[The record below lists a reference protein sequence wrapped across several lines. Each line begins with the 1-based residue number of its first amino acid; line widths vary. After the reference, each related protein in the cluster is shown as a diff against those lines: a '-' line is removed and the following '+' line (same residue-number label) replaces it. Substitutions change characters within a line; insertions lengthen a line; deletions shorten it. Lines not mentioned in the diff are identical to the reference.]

1 MASPSLPKGESAD
14 ADDLDSLI
22 REGSAIP
29 FTAHATP
36 PTVTMPRVKALTTGG
51 VPGFLDLILNFAEG
65 DGEGGEGGEL
75 GGVDSWLAQLRR
87 KGLGL
92 GLGGE
97 EGETH
102 GGLVFYGDDTWLK
115 LFPGEFFGRAEG
127 TSSFFVSVGDL
138 ATLHAHG
145 AHSPPLLLLRPAS
158 KLSAAGFQPS

>member
-1 MASPSLPKGESAD
+1 
-14 ADDLDSLI
+14 
-22 REGSAIP
+22 
-29 FTAHATP
+29 
-36 PTVTMPRVKALTTGG
+36 MPRVKALTTGG

-65 DGEGGEGGEL
+65 EGGAGGEL

-87 KGLGL
+87 KGLGV

-97 EGETH
+97 EGETQGGTD

-145 AHSPPLLLLRPAS
+145 AHSPLHPCCWGRRATLGRRPPALVEKQKS
-158 KLSAAGFQPS
+158 